1 MHESPLDLANNTDF
15 VQMWGPFMFGGPKTM
30 LRGPLGFTQARFSPN
45 NHISQG
51 PNDLSVVGFS
61 VFLTLLKLS
70 IPPALS

>member
-15 VQMWGPFMFGGPKTM
+15 CPNVGALHVRGPKTM
-30 LRGPLGFTQARFSPN
+30 LRGPLGFTQAIFSPN